1 MDIINKLNRLSH
13 NELNQKIE
21 ILISKSI
28 DTRKIISEDTTSSE
42 NKIKLLVNDTFTFNL
57 YSSCIYLLE
66 LKETNKEAKLFY
78 EKIGNVL
85 KEYNISYNADINLL
99 KSILKMCT
107 ESNNPDVKFFLLRN
121 IKSMEKYGT
130 CNNNHKKILQLLTNI
145 EQTESIIINILD
157 KPLKINIDR
166 NKIDAKSESIVS
178 SVYPNKQNIILIDK
192 NKYYYLVKKISDRN
206 VRIHLEKQY
215 MKRYNELLPAISK
228 LIISR
233 DLYAKLLGYDSF
245 YRFTS
250 NKSDEDTDNLKIML
264 KDLND
269 KLDFQLKSTFNTIKN
284 LTNIKEQLTLSDIIF
299 GLNKFFPDIKLKP
312 LDIFQIAFIHI
323 QNKFKIRFSESKVKS
338 LNKDC
343 NPIEIFDSNNK
354 LRGYLFLDLLKG
366 NKKINQ
372 LSLLKLSTGYGENLP
387 VLYLI
392 GAYTDLEKPICTYSD
407 VVTIFRELGHVINN
421 IFIYTPLGISEDFV
435 ELINFLP
442 DLLEYMAYDPVV
454 IKSLI
459 KEKNYV
465 KQILKAREHE
475 ILINLKLKCINVL
488 FDSIIHS
495 SKEFLDIIKKDNDSN
510 SSNIMLD
517 LYKKVFTDVFQKLSD
532 QVDCN
537 LTFILPSVI
546 HNIING
552 QQSLIYG
559 NILSTILAYNA
570 YEYISNNSQTI
581 SIFELLEN
589 KNYSYKTN
597 LIKFIMTINEDYYKN
612 FLSGC
617 LKIKDVSL
625 NNYFDEGVTE
635 AQTDTIEEIIK

>member
-28 DTRKIISEDTTSSE
+28 DTRKIISEDTTSNE

-323 QNKFKIRFSESKVKS
+323 QNKFKIRFSESKVKP